1 MRPMIYTGYQWR
13 PMKDDEIEI
22 MCSENIVVTMP
33 RYPEAGG
40 SGMNSGL
47 IGMLGE
53 LEREYKRVVA
63 LGSIRNGRAYWKGYL
78 TALSFAMNV
87 IKANEVDA
95 E

>member
-1 MRPMIYTGYQWR
+1 
-13 PMKDDEIEI
+13 
-22 MCSENIVVTMP
+22 
-33 RYPEAGG
+33 
-40 SGMNSGL
+40 MNSGL

-63 LGSIRNGRAYWKGYL
+63 LGSIRNGRAYWQGYL